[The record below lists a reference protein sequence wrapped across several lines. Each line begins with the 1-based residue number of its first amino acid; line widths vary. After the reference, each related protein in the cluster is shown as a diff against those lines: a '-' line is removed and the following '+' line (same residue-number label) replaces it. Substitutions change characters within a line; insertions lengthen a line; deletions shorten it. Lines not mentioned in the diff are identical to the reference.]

1 MLLCQ
6 PPPRPVSADVICE
19 SPREA
24 TDGPRAFHDHSTPP
38 AAAAAS
44 PSLLS
49 ICVDRRKS
57 IPMQRQKQQCVGQRE
72 YWFSGRNL
80 HSMKSCLQH
89 APLSDFRYRLYST
102 SSYGTQT
109 THARVGGAVGS
120 RPDFHRSGGVVVA
133 GGRAC
138 GATAAARENIQDQQP
153 ETEPIHLS
161 CRRARWGEPVAAKSG
176 GGSGPSTCTY
186 TVAASLSNTAS
197 PFQRYLFE

>member
-1 MLLCQ
+1 MLLC
-6 PPPRPVSADVICE
+6 PPPPLPVSADVICE

-38 AAAAAS
+38 AAAATRRQQPLP

-72 YWFSGRNL
+72 YWFSGRSL
-80 HSMKSCLQH
+80 HHMKSCLQY
-89 APLSDFRYRLYST
+89 APLSNFRYRLYNT

-133 GGRAC
+133 GGRA
-138 GATAAARENIQDQQP
+138 GN
-153 ETEPIHLS
+153 
-161 CRRARWGEPVAAKSG
+161 G
-176 GGSGPSTCTY
+176 GGQREHSRSTT
-186 TVAASLSNTAS
+186 
-197 PFQRYLFE
+197 